1 MTNRFLEV
9 FPRLEDAR
17 IASALIY
24 PGPGVRDVVLDTDT
38 YNEIDDQYA
47 LAYLVRS
54 TQECR
59 IQAITAAPFWSDPIW
74 KRPVRSSD
82 PADGMN
88 RSYDEILKVLRLL
101 EREDLIAR
109 TYRGSETYLPEE
121 LTPVRSEAAEKII
134 ELSRGHSAQNPLYVI
149 ALACLTNIASAL
161 LLDPTLRER
170 IMVVWLGGHGHH
182 FGTCDDFNCRQDM
195 FASRLVMSCGVP
207 LVQLPL
213 FGVISHFSFCGPE
226 LESLFGGKNA
236 LCDYL
241 VNSTMGFMEK
251 KFDYP
256 HWSKPLWDVC
266 VCAWVVNHEFFLD
279 RITQA
284 PLPQMDYTYAFLP
297 DRPPMRY
304 VYYVHKDALVGDMV
318 KKLTQ

>member
-1 MTNRFLEV
+1 
-9 FPRLEDAR
+9 
-17 IASALIY
+17 
-24 PGPGVRDVVLDTDT
+24 
-38 YNEIDDQYA
+38 
-47 LAYLVRS
+47 
-54 TQECR
+54 
-59 IQAITAAPFWSDPIW
+59 
-74 KRPVRSSD
+74 
-82 PADGMN
+82 
-88 RSYDEILKVLRLL
+88 
-101 EREDLIAR
+101 
-109 TYRGSETYLPEE
+109 
-121 LTPVRSEAAEKII
+121 
-134 ELSRGHSAQNPLYVI
+134 
-149 ALACLTNIASAL
+149 
-161 LLDPTLRER
+161 
-170 IMVVWLGGHGHH
+170 
-182 FGTCDDFNCRQDM
+182 M